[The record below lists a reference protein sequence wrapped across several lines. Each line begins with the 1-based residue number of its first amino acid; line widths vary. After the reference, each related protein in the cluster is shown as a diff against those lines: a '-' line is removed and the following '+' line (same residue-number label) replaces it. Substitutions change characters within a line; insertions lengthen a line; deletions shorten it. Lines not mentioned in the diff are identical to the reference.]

1 MNLPHLLSIADLE
14 PGQLRALLDRAQE
27 LRPLALGG
35 STLRAMLQG
44 KTVCPLFFE
53 ASTRTRGSFMLAAA
67 IRLAWP
73 SRR

>member
-1 MNLPHLLSIADLE
+1 MSLHHLLSIADLG

-35 STLRAMLQG
+35 STLRGTLQG

-53 ASTRTRGSFMLAAA
+53 ASTRTRS
-67 IRLAWP
+67 
-73 SRR
+73 